1 MTIMLLAAPG
11 LKSSDEEAVQFNHGC
26 GLQKKQYLFIFM
38 CLIQWLML
46 VGYTCSTITFTR
58 FLVGNCLQIHINLQ
72 IATIKFIH
80 RI

>member
-1 MTIMLLAAPG
+1 MIIMLIAAPG
-11 LKSSDEEAVQFNHGC
+11 LKTSDEEAVQFDHGC

-58 FLVGNCLQIHINLQ
+58 FLVGNCLQICIELQ
-72 IATIKFIH
+72 LATF
-80 RI
+80 

>member
-1 MTIMLLAAPG
+1 MIIMLIAAPG
-11 LKSSDEEAVQFNHGC
+11 LKSSDEEAVQFDHGC

-58 FLVGNCLQIHINLQ
+58 FFLVGNCLQIRINLQ
-72 IATIKFIH
+72 IAII
-80 RI
+80 